1 MNTQFLPDSS
11 EHPTLLRIE
20 GMSCAGCVR
29 SVENALAGVPGVD
42 AASVNFASETA
53 AVTGAFD
60 AALLLQAVKN
70 AGYDAR
76 PYEQQSIA
84 AQEEDISQAFR
95 WSFARSAVALA
106 GGAMLMADMY
116 FGWLPP
122 LTAPLPWLIIGL
134 LTLGVMV
141 LAGGHFYRGAV
152 AATLNRTAT
161 MDTLIALGTG
171 TAWIYS
177 MGILLVPEFFPEA
190 SRHQFFEAAL
200 FIIGF
205 VNLGKAL
212 ENNAR
217 SRSSLAIQRL
227 FDRTPEMVRKL
238 TDDREE
244 FVPLVTIVAGD
255 HIRIVPG
262 DYVPVD
268 GEVLEGTG
276 SVDESMLTGESA
288 PVEVQAGDRVKAGT
302 VNVDGALVI
311 KAISVGSATTLAS
324 MMRLVA
330 EAQNS
335 KPAVARLVDQIS
347 AVFVPVVVLIAL
359 MAMSVWYLAGP
370 EPALSHAVVV
380 AMSVLIIA
388 CPCALGL
395 AVPMSIIIGIGRAA
409 ARGMLVRNSEV
420 LQSAAGLDVIVF
432 DKTGTLTR
440 GQPMVTEVRGLNA
453 EQQAVAAGLAALSN
467 HPLSSAI
474 VRYCES
480 QGVPARNLTDFSSQA
495 GGGISGKVGAEV
507 VQMGSRAYLEAAR
520 VAGLTEVEVPGSVV
534 YLAIAGEVK
543 GCFLLRDEIRAE
555 AAGVL
560 SQLSALGVES
570 VMLTGDRQEVAAE
583 IAAKLGLSAF
593 HAGLSP
599 EQKLEWIKCRQAE
612 GQSVGMVGDG
622 TNDAAALAAADV
634 GFAMGEGTDVA
645 IESADVTLISESLAS
660 LESTITLSRKI
671 LGNIRQ
677 NLFAAFAYN
686 VLLIPVAAG
695 LLYPLTGWL
704 MDPAL
709 AGLAMALSSVS
720 VVANASRL
728 ARA

>member
-1 MNTQFLPDSS
+1 MNTQFLPDPK
-11 EHPTLLRIE
+11 EHLMLLRIE

-53 AVTGAFD
+53 AVTGAVD

-70 AGYDAR
+70 AGYEAR

-84 AQEEDISQAFR
+84 AQEGEISQTFR
-95 WSFARSAVALA
+95 WSFARSAIALA
-106 GGAMLMADMY
+106 GGAALMADMY
-116 FGWLPP
+116 LGWLPP
-122 LTAPLPWLIIGL
+122 LTEPLPWLIIGL
-134 LTLGVMV
+134 VTLVVMV
-141 LAGGHFYRGAV
+141 LAGGHFYRGAL

-177 MGILLVPEFFPEA
+177 MGILLVPAFFPEA

-227 FDRTPEMVRKL
+227 FDRTPDMVRKL
-238 TDDREE
+238 TSDGEQI
-244 FVPLVTIVAGD
+244 VPLVTIVAGD
-255 HIRIVPG
+255 KLRMVPG

-268 GEVLEGTG
+268 GKVIEGTG

-288 PVEVQAGDRVKAGT
+288 PVTVQAGDKVKAGT

-311 KAISVGSATTLAS
+311 EAVGVGSATTLAA
-324 MMRLVA
+324 MIRLVA

-359 MAMSVWYLAGP
+359 IAMSVWYLAGP

-395 AVPMSIIIGIGRAA
+395 AVPMSIIIGISRAA
-409 ARGMLVRNSEV
+409 ARGLLVRNSEV
-420 LQSAAGLDVIVF
+420 LQSAASLDVIVF

-440 GQPMVTEVRGLNA
+440 GKPVVAEVQGLGA
-453 EQQAVAAGLAALSN
+453 EQLAVAAGLASLSN
-467 HPLSSAI
+467 HPLSTAVVS
-474 VRYCES
+474 YCDS
-480 QGVPARNLTDFSSQA
+480 QGLRARTITDFSSQA
-495 GGGISGKVGAEV
+495 GGGISGKVGTQTV
-507 VQMGSRAYLEAAR
+507 RMGSRAYLRGAG
-520 VAGLTEVEVPGSVV
+520 VADFTEVDAPGSVV

-555 AAGVL
+555 AAEVL
-560 SQLSALGVES
+560 SRLSALGVEA
-570 VMLTGDRQEVAAE
+570 VMLTGDRQEVAAD
-583 IAAKLGLSAF
+583 IATTLGLRAY

-599 EQKLEWIKCRQAE
+599 EEKLDWIKSLQAE
-612 GQSVGMVGDG
+612 GRSVGMVGDG
-622 TNDAAALAAADV
+622 VNDAAALAAADV

-645 IESADVTLISESLAS
+645 IESADVTLVSDTLAS
-660 LESTITLSRKI
+660 VEQTVALSRRI

-677 NLFAAFAYN
+677 NLIAAFAYN